1 LIMCACA
8 LSENLRDD
16 QLIVSFDHC
25 NWWEAP
31 RDEWGPRPARQPD
44 ATEQCQ
50 PNTNPRLP
58 RRERAM
64 QLTPAQVRRTLA
76 QFEAQEIPSDHSAM
90 PQLTRLFG
98 EHTFFLDR
106 NGLSIVEPL
115 DPEQAS
121 GTNMCK
127 VVCVADWNDADP
139 PSLEPHEPVS
149 TEIVVQLEPQ
159 H

>member
-1 LIMCACA
+1 MNGGL
-8 LSENLRDD
+8 DP
-16 QLIVSFDHC
+16 Q
-25 NWWEAP
+25 
-31 RDEWGPRPARQPD
+31 G
-44 ATEQCQ
+44 
-50 PNTNPRLP
+50 NPTQRNNANP
-58 RRERAM
+58 RERAM

-115 DPEQAS
+115 DSDQAS
-121 GTNMCK
+121 GANMCK

>member
-1 LIMCACA
+1 
-8 LSENLRDD
+8 
-16 QLIVSFDHC
+16 
-25 NWWEAP
+25 
-31 RDEWGPRPARQPD
+31 
-44 ATEQCQ
+44 
-50 PNTNPRLP
+50 
-58 RRERAM
+58 M

-106 NGLSIVEPL
+106 NGLSILEPL
-115 DPEQAS
+115 DADQAS
-121 GTNMCK
+121 GASMCK
-127 VVCVADWNDADP
+127 VVCLADWNDADP

-149 TEIVVQLEPQ
+149 TEIVVQLEPK

>member
-1 LIMCACA
+1 
-8 LSENLRDD
+8 
-16 QLIVSFDHC
+16 
-25 NWWEAP
+25 
-31 RDEWGPRPARQPD
+31 
-44 ATEQCQ
+44 
-50 PNTNPRLP
+50 
-58 RRERAM
+58 M

-121 GTNMCK
+121 GANMCK
-127 VVCVADWNDADP
+127 IVSVADWNDADP